1 MWFWAFNNFTEPYL
15 QKSFFVGQHA
25 FMEGMPWKIMANELP
40 GKWIVCQHCRDK
52 MRGSWP
58 FGPDPSINSVVIWGL
73 SQWCS
78 RQSEAVLPRTGNW
91 ATQVA
96 NFFSSTSKR
105 KLQRGKNRSKE
116 LWKRHPKRYFFWEAI
131 GGWSPKGRQPGQ
143 AGEPGWEG
151 TILLPRPD

>member
-40 GKWIVCQHCRDK
+40 GKWIVCQHCRNK
-52 MRGSWP
+52 MRGSGP

-78 RQSEAVLPRTGNW
+78 RQSEAVLPRAGNW

-96 NFFSSTSKR
+96 NFCWINQKKIAEMKKSNKGNVEKTSK
-105 KLQRGKNRSKE
+105 NT
-116 LWKRHPKRYFFWEAI
+116 FFGEAI